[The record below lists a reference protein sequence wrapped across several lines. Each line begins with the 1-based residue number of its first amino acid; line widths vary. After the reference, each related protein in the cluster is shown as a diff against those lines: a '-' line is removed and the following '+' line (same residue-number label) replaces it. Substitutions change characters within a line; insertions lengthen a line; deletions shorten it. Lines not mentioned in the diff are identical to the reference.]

1 MEHALST
8 AQRETDCLPGF
19 WCFGCLP
26 HLTPRDE
33 MVVRG
38 ITMLTRLKVNGFKNL
53 VNIDVRFG
61 PFTCIAGPNAVGKSN
76 LFDAI
81 RFLSALSN
89 QTLMDAA
96 LSVRSETV
104 SDGDVRNIFHRVG
117 DTMAEKMSF
126 EVEMIA
132 PAEAVDDLGQ
142 VGRPTANHLRYT
154 LELRYREG
162 ASTWGHSHGPLEV
175 VKEELVHIHVKD
187 APRSLLFDHSPGQ
200 WRNSALRIHRRGMP
214 FISTRGKADSRVIH
228 VHQDSGGGGRTVKDP
243 ASQPRTVLCV
253 ANASESPTA
262 LCARREM
269 ESWRMLQLEPSALRE
284 PDSVNAP
291 PHLAANGLHL
301 PATLY
306 RLAKAH
312 GAEGEEAGIVHP
324 GVADR
329 LAHLV
334 TDVVGVEVDLNEVR
348 ELLTVVAT
356 GKDGTRHPARSLS
369 DGTLRFLALVV
380 MQMDPL
386 NRGLI
391 CLEEP
396 ENSIHPGRIAAVVE
410 LLQDIPTDPARRISD
425 QNSLS
430 QVIVNTH
437 SPAVVL
443 QVPDDS
449 LLIAE
454 SLADRSSKGSFR
466 KAVFGHLPNTW
477 RDKIDP
483 PGRIV
488 PKDRLLS
495 YLNPGTPDEKALEGF
510 YAQIGRRY
518 LSGDDLP
525 KRSRVADR
533 DDLQPLLIRL
543 GD

>member
-1 MEHALST
+1 
-8 AQRETDCLPGF
+8 
-19 WCFGCLP
+19 
-26 HLTPRDE
+26 
-33 MVVRG
+33 
-38 ITMLTRLKVNGFKNL
+38 MLTRLKVNGFKNL
-53 VNIDVRFG
+53 VNVDVSFG

-81 RFLSALSN
+81 RFLSALAN
-89 QTLMDAA
+89 KTLMDAA

-104 SDGDVRNIFHRVG
+104 ADGDVRNLFHRVG
-117 DTMAEKMSF
+117 DAMAENMSF
-126 EVEMIA
+126 EAEMIA
-132 PAEAVDDLGQ
+132 PREAVDDLGQ
-142 VGRPTANHLRYT
+142 VGKATANHLRYT

-162 ASTWGHSHGPLEV
+162 ASRWGYGHGPLEV
-175 VKEELVHIHVKD
+175 VKEELVHIHAKD
-187 APRSLLFDHSPGQ
+187 APRHLLFHHSPGR
-200 WRNSALRIHRRGMP
+200 WRNSILCVNRRGPP
-214 FISTRGKADSRVIH
+214 FISTRGKGDSRVIYL
-228 VHQDSGGGGRTVKDP
+228 HQDGGSGGRGVKNP

-269 ESWRMLQLEPSALRE
+269 ESWQMLQLEPSALRE
-284 PDSVNAP
+284 YDSVNAP
-291 PHLAANGLHL
+291 PHLAPNGLHL

-306 RLAKAH
+306 RLAKAYAA
-312 GAEGEEAGIVHP
+312 GAEGGGGEAVIHP
-324 GVADR
+324 GVAQR

-334 TDVVGVEVDLNEVR
+334 EDVAGVEVDYNEVR

-386 NRGLI
+386 TRGVI

-396 ENSIHPGRIAAVVE
+396 ENSIHPGRIPAVVE
-410 LLQDIPTDPARRISD
+410 LLQDIPTDPARPVGD
-425 QNSLS
+425 DNPLC

-454 SLADRSSKGSFR
+454 SLADRNSRGPFR
-466 KAVFGHLPNTW
+466 KAVFGHLPDTW
-477 RDKIDP
+477 RDKIQP
-483 PGRIV
+483 PGRKV

-495 YLNPGTPDEKALEGF
+495 YLNPGSPAEEALEGF

-518 LSGDDLP
+518 MSGDAAT

-533 DDLQPLLIRL
+533 DDLQPLLIRV